1 MLRLILHL
9 TNICGAILSRN
20 DGILSLCGHYEL
32 LDLRSDVLSREKF
45 LACKLIKAIVESTML
60 LPDTLWLTILLGCP
74 EITISDCYFV
84 IQFVI

>member
-20 DGILSLCGHYEL
+20 YGVLSLCGHYEL
-32 LDLRSDVLSREKF
+32 LNFRSDVLSREKF
-45 LACKLIKAIVESTML
+45 LACKLIKAIVERTML
-60 LPDTLWLTILLGCP
+60 LPDTLWLTSLLGCL